1 MIVTQEIKTTAEEF
15 YEYLL
20 RMQQRAIQ
28 TTSRGLVDFETIMQ
42 GITYECFTSRKKDT
56 HYSVMM
62 TVKPCVKNELLDV
75 TYRTKDAVVHYCYR
89 LKDTPAGCEVTYSE
103 ESKPMK
109 NGVEKTMGAF
119 QSAMHERK
127 ARRQAVKSIRAIE
140 HAIHARNA
148 HILEKK

>member
-15 YEYLL
+15 FEYLL

-56 HYSVMM
+56 
-62 TVKPCVKNELLDV
+62 
-75 TYRTKDAVVHYCYR
+75 
-89 LKDTPAGCEVTYSE
+89 PAGCEVTYSE
-103 ESKPMK
+103 ESTPMK

-127 ARRQAVKSIRAIE
+127 ARRQAVKSIRAME
-140 HAIHARNA
+140 HAVHARNE
-148 HILEKK
+148 HVLEKK